1 MADSFKNMAFGK
13 SNRLSQKG
21 QQVTMYIK
29 NRRDSSKLNGYS
41 SFQLSLYLES
51 EELRNRLL
59 AIY

>member
-1 MADSFKNMAFGK
+1 
-13 SNRLSQKG
+13 
-21 QQVTMYIK
+21 MYIK